1 MLHWQLVEAVQATSD
16 GRHTCQMAS
25 FPSKA
30 PAWQL
35 QSCRRRSS
43 GYTGRSY
50 PPQGHHIQNSDL
62 KPADVSFWI
71 NTKNWTCM
79 WCGCKSFKTNY
90 IIGCFQPANN
100 CWCSFM
106 TKHTYIP
113 NIIESPWA
121 ITNSLPY
128 ILLNMFLGA
137 NLPWTLPGI
146 QHLEQHLK
154 VQHQKCEDWALCPV
168 KYWMTW
174 SSCELWMG
182 NKFHEDTY
190 RKVYRVIMRCLPI
203 EFH

>member
-1 MLHWQLVEAVQATSD
+1 MVGIPVKWLPSRQKLQHD
-16 GRHTCQMAS
+16 N
-25 FPSKA
+25 SKA
-30 PAWQL
+30 VDVAL
-35 QSCRRRSS
+35 QGILAGHIHLRGTISRTLIWSLQMFHFESTRR
-43 GYTGRSY
+43 
-50 PPQGHHIQNSDL
+50 IEL
-62 KPADVSFWI
+62 VCDVDVNHLRPTILLVVFNQQIIVGVPSWL
-71 NTKNWTCM
+71 NTLIYLTSK
-79 WCGCKSFKTNY
+79 KAHE
-90 IIGCFQPANN
+90 Q
-100 CWCSFM
+100 
-106 TKHTYIP
+106 
-113 NIIESPWA
+113 

-174 SSCELWMG
+174 SSCELWME

-190 RKVYRVIMRCLPI
+190 RKVCRVIMRCLPI